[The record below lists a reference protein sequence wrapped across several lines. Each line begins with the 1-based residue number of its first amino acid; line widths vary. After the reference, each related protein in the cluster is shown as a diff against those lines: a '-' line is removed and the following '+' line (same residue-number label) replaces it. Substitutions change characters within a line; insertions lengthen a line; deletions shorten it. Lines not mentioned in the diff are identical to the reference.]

1 MDKHEWLLLVSD
13 DKKDAWREELERRG
27 LENVKLMVAGVGR
40 GALVRG
46 SEQSTEIPRDFV
58 EDWVFAEE
66 QKASKERRRT
76 MVWAI
81 VGSVAGIIAVLTG
94 LHAIFK

>member
-1 MDKHEWLLLVSD
+1 M
-13 DKKDAWREELERRG
+13 ATG
-27 LENVKLMVAGVGR
+27 VAR
-40 GALVRG
+40 GALARG
-46 SEQSTEIPRDFV
+46 FEQPTEIPRDFV

-76 MVWAI
+76 MLWAV
-81 VGSVAGIIAVLTG
+81 VGGVAGIIAVLTG